1 MVKEKEIEDK
11 RKQLQTLIL
20 DQITSNSSNSA
31 TTEADRKFIDYF
43 RDDLRQILQ
52 IIDTHEIE
60 SFLAMKEGP
69 TPELI
74 SNIIGKYQQFIYQ
87 ETHYEIMHHELCRQE
102 EELTTEFEKVRCQF
116 KQLKHATFNEH
127 GLEQKIISSA
137 KQILPELDEYSVNKI
152 SKAMENYVDPWDLP
166 INLSYTTFQSVVSTT
181 AKMLQILSHI
191 SHLLS
196 NLDGQVR
203 MWSEKNQNDRI
214 VNMYQ
219 ISV

>member
-1 MVKEKEIEDK
+1 
-11 RKQLQTLIL
+11 
-20 DQITSNSSNSA
+20 
-31 TTEADRKFIDYF
+31 
-43 RDDLRQILQ
+43 
-52 IIDTHEIE
+52 
-60 SFLAMKEGP
+60 
-69 TPELI
+69 
-74 SNIIGKYQQFIYQ
+74 
-87 ETHYEIMHHELCRQE
+87 
-102 EELTTEFEKVRCQF
+102 
-116 KQLKHATFNEH
+116 
-127 GLEQKIISSA
+127 
-137 KQILPELDEYSVNKI
+137 
-152 SKAMENYVDPWDLP
+152 MENYVDPWDLP